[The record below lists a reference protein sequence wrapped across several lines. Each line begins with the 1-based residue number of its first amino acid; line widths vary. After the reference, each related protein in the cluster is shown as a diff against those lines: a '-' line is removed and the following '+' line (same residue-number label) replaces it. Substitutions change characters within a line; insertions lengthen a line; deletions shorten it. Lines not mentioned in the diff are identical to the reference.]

1 MLINE
6 MSTVPVRKEYAGSRF
21 SGGPA
26 RFPQD
31 TGAFPATKDTGDLH
45 FPRKTSKVVGFH
57 GDATEL
63 LGFHLS
69 NYTSNSYPW
78 PPL

>member
-1 MLINE
+1 MCIRLGWGIG
-6 MSTVPVRKEYAGSRF
+6 EY
-21 SGGPA
+21 
-26 RFPQD
+26 
-31 TGAFPATKDTGDLH
+31 KDTGDLH